1 MTDNTG
7 ENCYLLHREGVVRRS
22 EISDS
27 VHVIWGLLLCG
38 INMKERWFLL
48 KKVLSC
54 LMALALTAALA
65 APMVSATGYTDIP
78 EGSTLAGEVL
88 KAVDYGLMNGYSATR
103 FGYSDSMTRAQFT
116 AVLVRM
122 MGWNLETPETPTYAD
137 VPASHNWYS
146 ILETAAAHGV
156 TDYDLGS
163 GKYFRPDQPITRAD
177 MSKLLVQ
184 ALGLENA
191 AGSLNYNRMSPYSE
205 TLHHTPF
212 TDLPEGNE
220 GYISVAY
227 TIGMTKGITDTTFGP
242 ELTATRAQAAAM
254 LVRIYEK
261 MNVDTDFVHGFYAIS
276 SYSQLGI
283 AENMDAVSAGW
294 SRMTWDGETALL
306 ATTAA
311 GGNEYAIP
319 SGYDEVTHTL
329 EQNGIPL
336 NLSVYMDASGGVA
349 ELLASEAGR
358 QSAVMQIINELTVS
372 YKTIGKN
379 PYSGVTIDFEGIGR
393 ANRENFVTFLR
404 QLSALLQDF
413 SDRPVSLYVCVQPV
427 PADTNAYLN
436 AYDYKAIGDLAD
448 KVILM
453 AHDYDPRVLENYQ
466 SGTYYE
472 HCATVPLGRVYLD
485 LRDVIERVESEK
497 VTLAFSARNI
507 AWQIDEN
514 GNLVSRTPVSVST
527 ETAAKR
533 LAQSDTIKGWSQANQ
548 QSYAIYT
555 TEDGSRYFLWYQDEA
570 SVKAELRAAKLLGV
584 TGVSLW
590 RLGTLPNSAGWS
602 WNCLLT

>member
-1 MTDNTG
+1 
-7 ENCYLLHREGVVRRS
+7 
-22 EISDS
+22 
-27 VHVIWGLLLCG
+27 
-38 INMKERWFLL
+38 MKERWFRL

-54 LMALALTAALA
+54 LLALALTAALA
-65 APMVSATGYTDIP
+65 APMVSAAGYTDIP

-116 AVLVRM
+116 AVLVWM
-122 MGWNLETPETPTYAD
+122 MGWDPETPETHTYAD
-137 VPASHNWYS
+137 VPDSHNWYS

-163 GKYFRPDQPITRAD
+163 GKYFCPDQPITRAD

-191 AGSLNYNRMSPYSE
+191 ASSLNYNRMSPYSE

-261 MNVDTDFVHGFYAIS
+261 MNRDTDFAHGFYAIS
-276 SYSQLGI
+276 SYNRLGM

-294 SRMTWDGETALL
+294 SRMTWDGDTALL
-306 ATTAA
+306 STTSANR
-311 GGNEYAIP
+311 NEFCVP
-319 SGYDEVTHTL
+319 SGYGEVVERL
-329 EQNGIPL
+329 EDWDTDL
-336 NLSVYMDASGGVA
+336 NLCVYMDASGGVA
-349 ELLASEAGR
+349 ELLASEEGR
-358 QSAVMQIINELTVS
+358 QSAVTQVINELTVS

-379 PYSGVTIDFEGIGR
+379 PYRGVTIDFAGIGR

-404 QLSALLQDF
+404 QLSAQMKNF
-413 SDRPVSLYVCVQPV
+413 SDRHLSLYVCVQPV

-436 AYDYKAIGDLAD
+436 AYDYQSIGNLAD

-485 LRDVIERVESEK
+485 LRDVIERVEPEK
-497 VTLAFSARNI
+497 VALAFSARNI
-507 AWQIDEN
+507 AWQIDEDS
-514 GNLVSRTPVSVST
+514 NLVSRTPVNVSM

-570 SVKAELRAAKLLGV
+570 SVEAELRTAKLLDV
-584 TGVSLW
+584 TAVSLW
-590 RLGTLPNSAGWS
+590 RLGTIPNSAGWS
-602 WNCLLT
+602 WKCLLT

>member
-1 MTDNTG
+1 M
-7 ENCYLLHREGVVRRS
+7 
-22 EISDS
+22 
-27 VHVIWGLLLCG
+27 
-38 INMKERWFLL
+38 

-54 LMALALTAALA
+54 LLALALTAALA
-65 APMVSATGYTDIP
+65 APMALAAGYTDIP
-78 EGSTLAGEVL
+78 ESSALAGEVE

-122 MGWNLETPETPTYAD
+122 MGWETVTPETPTYAD
-137 VPASHNWYS
+137 VSASHTWYS
-146 ILETAAAHGV
+146 ALETAAAHGV
-156 TDYDLGS
+156 EDYTWSGS
-163 GKYFRPDQPITRAD
+163 SRMFRPGDAITRAE

-191 AGSLNYNRMSPYSE
+191 AASLNYNRMTPYSE

-227 TIGMTKGITDTTFGP
+227 TIGMTKGITDTAFGP
-242 ELTATRAQAAAM
+242 NLTATRAQAAAM

-261 MNVDTDFVHGFYAIS
+261 MNVDTDFIHGFYAIS
-276 SYSQLGI
+276 SYSQLDM

-306 ATTAA
+306 STTSAN
-311 GGNEYAIP
+311 GNEYAIP
-319 SGYDEVTHTL
+319 SGYGEVTDTL
-329 EQNGIPL
+329 AENGVPL

-349 ELLASEAGR
+349 ELLASEEGR
-358 QSAVMQIINELTVS
+358 QSAMMQIFNELTVS

-379 PYSGVTIDFEGIGR
+379 PYSGVTIDFEGIGS

-404 QLSALLQDF
+404 QLSAQLKEF
-413 SDRPVSLYVCVQPV
+413 PDRPLSLYVCVQPV
-427 PADTNAYLN
+427 PSDSSVYRN
-436 AYDYKAIGDLAD
+436 AYDYQSIGALAD

-466 SGTYYE
+466 SGIYRTYYE
-472 HCATVPLGRVYLD
+472 HCATVPLSRVYLD
-485 LRDVIERVESEK
+485 LRDVIERVEPEK
-497 VTLAFSARNI
+497 VVLAFSVRNI
-507 AWQIDEN
+507 AWQIDED

-533 LAQSDTIKGWSQANQ
+533 LAQSGTVKSWSQANQ

-555 TEDGSRYFLWYQDEA
+555 TEDGSRYFLWYQDGA
-570 SVKAELRAAKLLGV
+570 SVDAELRTAKLMGV

-590 RLGTLPNSAGWS
+590 RLGLIPDSADWN
-602 WNCLLT
+602 WNCLLA